1 MKRVSMKHKDVENRE
16 NLNAMMTEVDT
27 SAADEQEAE
36 QAYKAKLAALEEQEA
51 VEKADIERRKAAIDA
66 AKEAMSIQLVNAPDI
81 RLASDD
87 THKAQAAPVFDS
99 LSNFGKSLDLS
110 AIRAKFAVY
119 GDTIADSLTE
129 FMGTSAIENVA
140 LPVCRLRALSRI
152 ASDEKAMKVIE
163 AAKTPDG
170 KTTYGK
176 TKAPLSRFLM
186 DVLNLS
192 KQQVSAY
199 TRVVRYCVDK
209 TTNELKP
216 EFHGFSFTQ
225 LDILSTSRNP
235 VENATKVDVTL
246 SSKDFKAAISRLD
259 TEAATMAANT
269 LDGQPDGTNAA
280 NGQPNSQPDGT
291 NAANG
296 QPDGTSAANGQ
307 PDGTS
312 AANGQPDGTNA
323 ANGQPDAKPADN
335 LVSFV
340 VGNVPANNAVNF
352 VPQAKPD
359 GKPIVSRAANL
370 TAAVNLFCERALE
383 NRVMFRLPKAAEK
396 AIVDTLPAA
405 FNGYS
410 VKAIIGDVVGT
421 FGHASLYALA
431 TIVTVGTSETDE
443 TSKQAAKRIETA
455 RVVLANWLTG
465 AAKLEGIPAAV
476 ETENAMDIFK
486 RAYESVQNTP
496 RMSAQVALA
505 TMYNA
510 GMFITDAR
518 GEEMAVA
525 QAIENGEL

>member
-1 MKRVSMKHKDVENRE
+1 MKRIDMGKKDAENRDI
-16 NLNAMMTEVDT
+16 LNAITKEVDT
-27 SAADEQEAE
+27 TAIDEQVAE
-36 QAYKAKLAALEEQEA
+36 QAFNAKMAALDEQA
-51 VEKADIERRKAAIDA
+51 SAQQADIERRKAAVDA
-66 AKEAMSIQLVNAPDI
+66 AKEAMTIRLANAPDI

-99 LSNFGKSLDLS
+99 LTTFGKSLDLS
-110 AIRAKFAVY
+110 AIRAKFAMY

-129 FMGTSAIENVA
+129 FMGASAIENVA

-163 AAKTPDG
+163 NAKMPDG

-186 DVLNLS
+186 DVLDLS

-199 TRVVRYCVDK
+199 ARVVRSCMDK
-209 TTNELKP
+209 STNELKP

-225 LDILSTSRNP
+225 LDILSASRNP
-235 VENATKVDVTL
+235 VENATKVDSTL
-246 SSKDFKAAISRLD
+246 STKDFKTAISRLD
-259 TEAATMAANT
+259 TEAATMAANVT
-269 LDGQPDGTNAA
+269 TGQPDGTNAA
-280 NGQPNSQPDGT
+280 T
-291 NAANG
+291 G
-296 QPDGTSAANGQ
+296 QPDG
-307 PDGTS
+307 
-312 AANGQPDGTNA
+312 
-323 ANGQPDAKPADN
+323 KPVEN

-359 GKPIVSRAANL
+359 GKPIVIRAANL
-370 TAAVNLFCERALE
+370 TAAVNLFCETSLE
-383 NRVMFRLPKAAEK
+383 NRVMFRLPKTAEK

-431 TIVTVGTSETDE
+431 TVVTIGASDTDE

-476 ETENAMDIFK
+476 ETENAMEVFK

-505 TMYNA
+505 NMYNA
-510 GMFITDAR
+510 GEFITNS
-518 GEEMAVA
+518 
-525 QAIENGEL
+525 QAESNEQ